1 MQEAACGTMGLMKS
15 KGNNENSELQD
26 IREILR
32 VIVERMVTKEE
43 FYAALD
49 RMLTKEEFAAFQA
62 ETRQNFR
69 DVREDIA
76 GLRKETEFE
85 FDDLLGRMKYVE
97 QKLGIESGK

>member
-1 MQEAACGTMGLMKS
+1 MVTKE
-15 KGNNENSELQD
+15 ELNTV
-26 IREILR
+26 L
-32 VIVERMVTKEE
+32 ERMVTKDE
-43 FYAALD
+43 FNAALD
-49 RMLTKEEFAAFQA
+49 RMVTKKEFSTLREALQA

-85 FDDLLGRMKYVE
+85 FDDLLGRVKYVE

>member
-1 MQEAACGTMGLMKS
+1 MNP
-15 KGNNENSELQD
+15 KGEKQNNELQD
-26 IREILR
+26 IREILG
-32 VIVERMVTKEE
+32 VIVQRMVTKEE
-43 FYAALD
+43 FNAVLD
-49 RMLTKEEFAAFQA
+49 RMVTKEEFAVFQA

-85 FDDLLGRMKYVE
+85 FDDILGRVKYVE

>member
-1 MQEAACGTMGLMKS
+1 MEQKQ
-15 KGNNENSELQD
+15 NSELQD

-32 VIVERMVTKEE
+32 VIVDRMVTKEE
-43 FYAALD
+43 FNAVLD
-49 RMLTKEEFAAFQA
+49 RMVTKEEFAAFQA

-76 GLRKETEFE
+76 GLRRETEFE
-85 FDDLLGRMKYVE
+85 FDDLLGRVKYVE